1 MRRFAKTIVVPFLLG
16 VAAGLLLLALTGC
29 ATETRVNQVLNGWP
43 ESVEFS
49 QLGGG
54 QTRFSSHDAGM
65 EGLAVVVD
73 HRTGVQ
79 YLVTASGLCPLLD
92 ADGTPLLVLEAGS

>member
-1 MRRFAKTIVVPFLLG
+1 MRRFAKTIVVASLLG
-16 VAAGLLLLALTGC
+16 AAFGLLLLALTGC
-29 ATETRVNQVLNGWP
+29 STATRVNQVLNGWP

-54 QTRFSSHDAGM
+54 QTRFSSHGSGIDGM
-65 EGLAVVVD
+65 AVVVD

-79 YLVTASGLCPLLD
+79 YLVTASGVCPLLD
-92 ADGTPLLVLEAGS
+92 TDGRPLLVAEAGE

>member
-1 MRRFAKTIVVPFLLG
+1 MRRFAKTVVVAFLLG
-16 VAAGLLLLALTGC
+16 AAFGPLLLALTGC
-29 ATETRVNQVLNGWP
+29 STATRVNQVLNGWP

-49 QLGGG
+49 QLERG
-54 QTRFSSHDAGM
+54 QARWSSHDGGI

-79 YLVTASGLCPLLD
+79 YLVTAAGACPLLD
-92 ADGTPLLVLEAGS
+92 VDGSPLLVAEAGE